1 MCDVGHQVTFT
12 MRDVVLEKLHDC
24 NADITIENGH
34 WSYRTAVLTLN
45 SRRKHQCF
53 YQSNASFH
61 LEKGWWT
68 TGAGQAL
75 PTTSASITGG
85 DPQLCRPEV
94 YDTVLRE
101 TAFK

>member
-1 MCDVGHQVTFT
+1 M
-12 MRDVVLEKLHDC
+12 
-24 NADITIENGH
+24 
-34 WSYRTAVLTLN
+34 
-45 SRRKHQCF
+45 
-53 YQSNASFH
+53 
-61 LEKGWWT
+61 

-75 PTTSASITGG
+75 PTTSASIAGG